1 MATVRWMHI
10 SDLHLNSDEMETE
23 LLRDELPGFLQR
35 GGIRCDHVFCT
46 GDIRYAPAGGFPGDC
61 AEYIEKLC
69 RSVHVSAENL
79 FMVPGN
85 HDVNIYSDGR
95 AEAIAR
101 MYNAKDPGSSYYDS
115 RGGKIEA
122 ADLAAIHGGQEEFRK
137 TAGFGLP

>member
-85 HDVNIYSDGR
+85 HDVNIYSHS
-95 AEAIAR
+95 A
-101 MYNAKDPGSSYYDS
+101 
-115 RGGKIEA
+115 
-122 ADLAAIHGGQEEFRK
+122 HV
-137 TAGFGLP
+137 